1 MNGPEAEIVTVEGPA
16 WRVRVWPALGGALVS
31 AAARQD
37 DRWVEVTRPVD
48 GAARAARD
56 PSKLGGFVMAPFCNR
71 IDGGRFTWAGAERR
85 VPCEWPADPS
95 VAIHGLSWHRPWTVA
110 ALARDRLELA
120 QHIDEDASAFR
131 YEARLVFDVRR
142 SEAETSLSL
151 RNAGRDTMPY
161 GLGFHPCFRRTPQA
175 RVTFA
180 AGGWLEPDRRCL
192 PVAWHA
198 LTTARDAGAGRPVA
212 DFAGTDATFTGW
224 QRTAVLAWPELGLS
238 LGLEASATAAALHVY
253 VPAGDPRMLCLEPV
267 SHIIDVA
274 NRRRFA
280 HLGDMTPLAPG
291 AGLAMTMRWRTGAAA

>member
-95 VAIHGLSWHRPWTVA
+95 VAIHGLSWHRPWAVA

-120 QHIDEDASAFR
+120 QHIAD
-131 YEARLVFDVRR
+131 
-142 SEAETSLSL
+142 
-151 RNAGRDTMPY
+151 
-161 GLGFHPCFRRTPQA
+161 RRT
-175 RVTFA
+175 A
-180 AGGWLEPDRRCL
+180 AGLVVAA
-192 PVAWHA
+192 PVAVIDQNTRENYGRH
-198 LTTARDAGAGRPVA
+198 AGALVGPSGQAKQSSSNPDCSNMNQSRV
-212 DFAGTDATFTGW
+212 GYCS
-224 QRTAVLAWPELGLS
+224 R
-238 LGLEASATAAALHVY
+238 
-253 VPAGDPRMLCLEPV
+253 
-267 SHIIDVA
+267 
-274 NRRRFA
+274 
-280 HLGDMTPLAPG
+280 
-291 AGLAMTMRWRTGAAA
+291 